1 MTWVGIIAV
10 KNELFVFFEWQI
22 QLNLIIICNFFYVI
36 RFVPSRDFYNNVSSV
51 EFWCLSNIFF
61 SFSQFFYLFNNFCMK
76 IAFSSHSWHDMYKTL
91 LIHLLFLI
99 VLSLWYLFEV
109 DGGKKKPKCT
119 GLFDQ
124 KVKQDYLFFK
134 ISVYSS

>member
-10 KNELFVFFEWQI
+10 KNELFVFFSDKY
-22 QLNLIIICNFFYVI
+22 NLIWSLFAILFMLLDLS
-36 RFVPSRDFYNNVSSV
+36 PRDFYNNVSSV
-51 EFWCLSNIFF
+51 EFWGLSNIFF